1 MLKSSRFNFWASIND
16 NEEQHL
22 LFNGISGALYEL
34 DAQER
39 IWTRSFLDVPDKSL
53 NSNSLNPKE
62 ADLRRSLI
70 EGGFVIPDDV
80 DEIEMLLTRNQ
91 LECIDHHILDLVI
104 APTYGCNFRC
114 TYCYVDFNAKRI
126 SADVEERV
134 VKYVERVLP
143 QYQQVNIS
151 WFGGEPLLCLDAV
164 LRVSRQITEIAH
176 RYYEVRLYNFIS
188 TNGYLLN
195 LETAHKLFEAGIRFF
210 HITIDGLPRYHDQR
224 RVLANGNPTYTII
237 KENLVNM
244 LTNIPDAHITLRSNV
259 DESNIDSLHEV
270 LDEIPATF
278 RRRIQ
283 VNITPVRND
292 DKTPSVK
299 LYQKIN
305 HVTRYALEIGYL
317 YSDIPIPINRRTFC
331 AADKFNN
338 FQIGWDGTLYKC
350 SPATNKP
357 EVKVGHLN
365 AQGLQ
370 ELNQN
375 YEVWHKA
382 PLMTDHCFDC
392 PYLCFCAGGC
402 RLERLR
408 GAQELSCRDE
418 YRDIGNLII
427 NRYMAILNNAFEVK
441 IEDTSKRKQVKH
453 GKT

>member
-1 MLKSSRFNFWASIND
+1 MLKASRFNFWASI

-34 DAQER
+34 DEHER
-39 IWTRSFLDVPDKSL
+39 IWTLRFLDAPNKPLNSHSL
-53 NSNSLNPKE
+53 NSIE
-62 ADLRRSLI
+62 TDLHRSLI

-80 DEIEMLLTRNQ
+80 DEIETLFIRNQ
-91 LECIDHHILDLVI
+91 LECIDHHILDLVV

-114 TYCYVDFNAKRI
+114 TYCYVDFKAMRI

-134 VKYVERVLP
+134 VKYVKRVLP

-151 WFGGEPLLCLDAV
+151 WFGGEPLLCLDTV
-164 LRVSRQITEIAH
+164 LRVSKQITELAH
-176 RYYEVRLYNFIS
+176 RYNEVRLYNFIS

-195 LETAHKLFEAGIRFF
+195 LETAYRLFEAGIQFF
-210 HITIDGLPRYHDQR
+210 HITIDGPPCYHDQL
-224 RVLANGNPTYTII
+224 RVLTNGNPSYARI
-237 KENLVNM
+237 KENLINV
-244 LTNIPDAHITLRSNV
+244 LINIPDAHITLRMNANESNV
-259 DESNIDSLHEV
+259 DFLHEV
-270 LDEIPATF
+270 LDEIPAAF

-283 VNITPVRND
+283 VNITPIRYE

-305 HVTRYALEIGYL
+305 HVSRYALEIGYL
-317 YSDIPIPINRRTFC
+317 YSDTSIPINRRSFC
-331 AADKFNN
+331 VADKCNN

-357 EVKVGHLN
+357 EVKVGHLT
-365 AQGLQ
+365 AQGLL

-375 YEVWHKA
+375 YEVWHKV
-382 PLMTDHCFDC
+382 PLMSDHCFVC

-408 GAQELSCRDE
+408 GTQELSCRDK
-418 YRDIGNLII
+418 YKDIGNLVV
-427 NRYMAILNNAFEVK
+427 NRYMAIINNAVEVK
-441 IEDTSKRKQVKH
+441 CTAPAPQ
-453 GKT
+453 TAQM